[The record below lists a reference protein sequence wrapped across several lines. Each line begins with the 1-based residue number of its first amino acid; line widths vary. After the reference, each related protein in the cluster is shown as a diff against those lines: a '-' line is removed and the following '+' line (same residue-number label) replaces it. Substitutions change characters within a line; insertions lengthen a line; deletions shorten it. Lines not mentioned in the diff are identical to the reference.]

1 MIKTD
6 IIIIGAGPVGLF
18 TIFEAGLLK
27 LKCHL
32 IDSLPQAGGQC
43 SEIYPKKPIYD
54 IPGFP
59 SILAGELVDN
69 LMEQA
74 APFKPGFTLGEV
86 AISIDKTKDDKYI
99 VTTDKG
105 TQHEAPIVMIAGGLG
120 VFEPRKPPIE
130 NLEQYEDN
138 GVEYIIKDPE
148 FYRGKRCVI
157 SGGGDSAL
165 DWAIF
170 LADKGIASEVSLV
183 HRRSS
188 FRGHLDSVQK
198 VMDLA
203 ESGKIKLITEAE
215 VVGIGGAGKVEEVTI
230 KHKTEGEIKVETDH
244 LIPLFGLKPSLG
256 PIADWGLEIEKN
268 AIKVDTTDYSTNQPG
283 IYAIG
288 DVASMISEDYPRG
301 HPMVAPVAML
311 QGEHFAKNIVR
322 FVNNHPM
329 KPFKYKDKGAMATVG
344 KNKAVV
350 EMNKMKLGGTPAW
363 FIWMAVHLMSLVGF
377 RNKVITFFNWT
388 KNYFNSD
395 RGMRLIITKF
405 DLYEQKRKRKKEWQ
419 KEQMAKSQD

>member
-74 APFKPGFTLGEV
+74 APFKPGFTLGEAAV
-86 AISIDKTKDDKYI
+86 SIDKTNDEKFI
-99 VTTDKG
+99 VTTVKG

-130 NLEQYEDN
+130 NLEKYEDN

-170 LADKGIASEVSLV
+170 LADKNIASEVSLV

-215 VVGIGGAGKVEEVTI
+215 VVGIGGNGKVEEVTI
-230 KHKTEGEIKVETDH
+230 KHKTEGDIKVKTDH

-268 AIKVDTTDYSTNQPG
+268 AIKVDTKDYSTNQPG

-288 DVASMISEDYPRG
+288 DVNTYEGKLKLILCGFHEGTIAVQSAFARI
-301 HPMVAPVAML
+301 HPDKKNVLKYTTVNGV
-311 QGEHFAKNIVR
+311 QGF
-322 FVNNHPM
+322 
-329 KPFKYKDKGAMATVG
+329 
-344 KNKAVV
+344 
-350 EMNKMKLGGTPAW
+350 
-363 FIWMAVHLMSLVGF
+363 
-377 RNKVITFFNWT
+377 
-388 KNYFNSD
+388 
-395 RGMRLIITKF
+395 
-405 DLYEQKRKRKKEWQ
+405 
-419 KEQMAKSQD
+419 

>member
-18 TIFEAGLLK
+18 TVFEAGLLK

-59 SILAGELVDN
+59 SILAGELIDN

-74 APFKPGFTLGEV
+74 APFKPGFTLGEAAV
-86 AISIDKTKDDKYI
+86 SIDKNEEGQFI
-99 VTTDKG
+99 VTTSKG

-130 NLEQYEDN
+130 GLDNYEDK

-148 FYRGKRCVI
+148 IYKGKRCVI

-165 DWAIF
+165 DWAIY
-170 LADKGIASEVSLV
+170 LVEKNIAKEVSLV

-203 ESGKIKLITEAE
+203 DDGRINLITEAE
-215 VVGIGGAGKVEEVTI
+215 VVGIGGEGKVENVVI
-230 KHKTEGEIKVETDH
+230 QHDSQGEIIKETDH
-244 LIPLFGLKPSLG
+244 FIPLFGLKPSLG
-256 PIADWGLEIEKN
+256 PIADWGFEIDKN
-268 AIKVDTTDYSTNQPG
+268 AIVVDTLDYSTNIPG

-288 DVASMISEDYPRG
+288 DVNTYTNKLKLILCGFHEGTLAVQSAFARI
-301 HPMVAPVAML
+301 HPDK
-311 QGEHFAKNIVR
+311 KNVLKYTT
-322 FVNNHPM
+322 VN
-329 KPFKYKDKGAMATVG
+329 GVT
-344 KNKAVV
+344 
-350 EMNKMKLGGTPAW
+350 
-363 FIWMAVHLMSLVGF
+363 GF
-377 RNKVITFFNWT
+377 
-388 KNYFNSD
+388 
-395 RGMRLIITKF
+395 
-405 DLYEQKRKRKKEWQ
+405 
-419 KEQMAKSQD
+419 